1 MFLDNVVNWDDLG
14 ADDLIINLINLNWK
28 RLVITLKA
36 IKRSIFIPDKMA
48 LMGQGRRA
56 TMLLVRSLPKPQ
68 ILCSQSF
75 SFFSDK
81 ASNNKIVSKVGAPKL
96 NIVKRFMFIQTQET
110 PNPQSLKFVP
120 GVKVSWE
127 YRWLT
132 KWRNGPS
139 YPSRVFWIIKFQR
152 CTDILTRKN
161 AI

>member
-1 MFLDNVVNWDDLG
+1 
-14 ADDLIINLINLNWK
+14 
-28 RLVITLKA
+28 
-36 IKRSIFIPDKMA
+36 MA
-48 LMGQGRRA
+48 LIGQGRRA

-120 GVKVSWE
+120 GVKVS
-127 YRWLT
+127 
-132 KWRNGPS
+132 
-139 YPSRVFWIIKFQR
+139 
-152 CTDILTRKN
+152 
-161 AI
+161 